1 MASEGPPRAEAIH
14 CVRVPC
20 REGRER
26 VWQAIELL
34 RQGQHHP
41 QQPTIQ
47 GSVRQPT
54 TPPSRQAQGHLVFQF
69 NPDESQ
75 RL

>member
-47 GSVRQPT
+47 PT
-54 TPPSRQAQGHLVFQF
+54 FRTSNSKIVYFSICHVINGLCVFMI
-69 NPDESQ
+69 
-75 RL
+75 

>member
-1 MASEGPPRAEAIH
+1 MASEGPPRAEAIL

-20 REGRER
+20 RAGRER

-34 RQGQHHP
+34 RQEQRQP
-41 QQPTIQ
+41 QQAHRL
-47 GSVRQPT
+47 GSRASTQDAP
-54 TPPSRQAQGHLVFQF
+54 QAPFGQSL
-69 NPDESQ
+69 

>member
-1 MASEGPPRAEAIH
+1 MASEGPPRAEVIL

-34 RQGQHHP
+34 RQEQRQP
-41 QQPTIQ
+41 QQPRVT
-47 GSVRQPT
+47 GPVRQPEIRGRRREGGT
-54 TPPSRQAQGHLVFQF
+54 
-69 NPDESQ
+69 
-75 RL
+75 

>member
-1 MASEGPPRAEAIH
+1 MASEGPPRAEAIL

-34 RQGQHHP
+34 RQEQRQP
-41 QQPTIQ
+41 QQPTVSGPVPQ
-47 GSVRQPT
+47 PKTRPRRHLGSP
-54 TPPSRQAQGHLVFQF
+54 
-69 NPDESQ
+69 
-75 RL
+75 